1 MNQPKTIITGNFIEG
16 SADPVQAR
24 GTDHQFSEIVHAL
37 KNCMSIL
44 LFWVE
49 THAEVNRGF
58 PVPNEES
65 IEDLRKLIDQMT
77 SLIERLATL

>member
-1 MNQPKTIITGNFIEG
+1 MITGNLIEG
-16 SADPVQAR
+16 LADPVQAR
-24 GTDHQFSEIVHAL
+24 GTDHQFSEIVHDL
-37 KNCMSIL
+37 KNCMSVL

-65 IEDLRKLIDQMT
+65 IEDLRKLIDKMT
-77 SLIERLATL
+77 FLIERLAPL

>member
-1 MNQPKTIITGNFIEG
+1 MTTRNFIEG
-16 SADPVQAR
+16 LADPVQAR
-24 GTDHQFSEIVHAL
+24 GTDHQFSEIVHDL

-49 THAEVNRGF
+49 TNRGF

-65 IEDLRKLIDQMT
+65 IEDLRKLIDKMT
-77 SLIERLATL
+77 TLIERLATL